1 MSVLLAQQGSIGGL
15 LLPLALFGGMYF
27 LLIRPQRA
35 RQKAQQRLLA
45 ELGVGDRIMTTG
57 GIFGTVAS
65 IDEEAG
71 RLTVEVAPGVRVEM
85 LRVAV
90 RERIVDDGEA
100 DARR

>member
-45 ELGVGDRIMTTG
+45 ELGVGDRIMTAG

-100 DARR
+100 DARP